1 VSFLHSSIGNFG
13 FHFFIYFSLID
24 K

>member
-24 K
+24 N